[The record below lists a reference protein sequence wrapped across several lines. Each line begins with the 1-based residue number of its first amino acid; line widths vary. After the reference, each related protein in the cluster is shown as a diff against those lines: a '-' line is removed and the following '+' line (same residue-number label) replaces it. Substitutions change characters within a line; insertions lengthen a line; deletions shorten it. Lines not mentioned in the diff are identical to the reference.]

1 MISLIRGI
9 LEFKSQE
16 YILVDVGGIGYQI
29 HIPLSTYVNLSDIGQ
44 EVKIHTYL
52 HLREDS
58 LKLFGFLS
66 NDEKEIFE
74 LLINVS
80 GVGPKIALA
89 ILSDISASDLKD
101 AIIQE
106 NLSKL
111 TSISGIGKKTAQR
124 LVLELREKMRTVG
137 VQKAVEIVDDQLLS
151 DAVSALISLGNNPRD
166 AKKNVN
172 KAIESLG
179 GNYTLEEV
187 IKKALTFF

>member
-44 EVKIHTYL
+44 GVKIHTYL